1 MIAVVERYRG
11 ARMYVVSLFGVATLI
26 SLAGATVA
34 AWHRSWLPL
43 SIFLLAILYFAS
55 RLRSLA
61 NQLAQGRSPEDE

>member
-43 SIFLLAILYFAS
+43 SIFLLAFLYFAS